1 MGGLLPILGGTGWVG
16 STMTA
21 KHSTKLPRPT
31 IFKSSVELTLR
42 SATGLAQKSARHRSL
57 DGLSKTAVALPLK
70 SVQVNIFGY
79 AFGYV

>member
-1 MGGLLPILGGTGWVG
+1 MGGSLPILGVRGGCGQPCHQIQV
-16 STMTA
+16 
-21 KHSTKLPRPT
+21 LPRPT
-31 IFKSSVELTLR
+31 IFKTSVELSLR
-42 SATGLAQKSARHRSL
+42 FATGLAQKSTRHRSL